1 MPALNRF
8 LAGASAM
15 LIVLANAAS
24 AFARDEGQWSNTDP
38 ALLEWYETLM
48 QPDNPKVSCCGEAD
62 AYWADE
68 LHVRDGK
75 TFATITDDRP
85 DRPLHRPHVDL
96 GTEIEIPNAKL
107 KHDQGN
113 PTGHGVLFMDRGG
126 DVLCY
131 VMPGGV

>member
-1 MPALNRF
+1 MPALARVVAG
-8 LAGASAM
+8 LAK
-15 LIVLANAAS
+15 LIVLAITTS

-85 DRPLHRPHVDL
+85 DRPLHRPHVDV
-96 GTEIEIPNAKL
+96 GKQIEIPNRKL
-107 KHDQGN
+107 KHDQGK
-113 PTGHGVLFMDRGG
+113 DRKS
-126 DVLCY
+126 
-131 VMPGGV
+131 

>member
-1 MPALNRF
+1 MPALARLVAA
-8 LAGASAM
+8 LAK
-15 LIVLANAAS
+15 LIVLAITTS

-96 GTEIEIPNAKL
+96 GKEIEIPKEKL
-107 KHDQGN
+107 KYDQGN
-113 PTGHGVLFMDRGG
+113 PTGHGVLFLSRDG
-126 DVLCY
+126 DVYCY

>member
-8 LAGASAM
+8 TMGLSAK
-15 LIVLANAAS
+15 LIVLAIATP

-85 DRPLHRPHVDL
+85 DRPLHRPHVDA
-96 GTEIEIPNAKL
+96 GKEIEIPKEKL

-113 PTGHGVLFMDRGG
+113 PTGHGVLFLSRDGE
-126 DVLCY
+126 VYCY

>member
-1 MPALNRF
+1 MPAWNRF
-8 LAGASAM
+8 IVGLSVVQ
-15 LIVLANAAS
+15 IVLVIAVS

-38 ALLEWYETLM
+38 ALLRWYEMLM

-68 LHVRDGK
+68 LHVKDGK

-85 DRPLHRPHVDL
+85 DRPLHRPHVDV
-96 GTEIEIPNAKL
+96 GTEIEIPKEKL

-113 PTGHGVLFMDRGG
+113 PTGHGVLFLNRDR
-126 DVLCY
+126 DVYCY

>member
-8 LAGASAM
+8 AAGASAM
-15 LIVLANAAS
+15 LIVLATAAS

-85 DRPLHRPHVDL
+85 DRPLHRPHVDI
-96 GTEIEIPNAKL
+96 GTEIEIPKEKL

-113 PTGHGVLFMDRGG
+113 PTGHGVLFMGRGRN
-126 DVLCY
+126 VFCY

>member
-48 QPDNPKVSCCGEAD
+48 QPDNPKASCCGEAD

-85 DRPLHRPHVDL
+85 DRPLHRPHVDV
-96 GTEIEIPNAKL
+96 GTEIEIPKAKL